1 MVFRIPHYLLTTTF
15 WKQLRDIVLSNIYVS
30 HLQPVFHDLQA
41 THKRKTEEFDQMKK
55 LIVGESELLD
65 FDLIFDS

>member
-15 WKQLRDIVLSNIYVS
+15 WEQLRDIVLSNIYVS
-30 HLQPVFHDLQA
+30 HFQPVFHDLQA
-41 THKRKTEEFDQMKK
+41 THKRKTEEFDQIKK